1 MYFIGWDVGGWNCD
15 KNPRSRD
22 AIVILDAGKRICG
35 TPWRG
40 NLRVLIN
47 QADTTETWLEGLFGL
62 CKAPLPARPFHV
74 TLGIDTPLAF
84 STAFVEL
91 ITTGK
96 PVDASVEGSNENPY
110 IFRETERFLFR
121 HGLAPLS
128 AIKDMIGS
136 QATKG
141 MHVLGKFAPTV
152 ARCGVWSD
160 GAILTAFEAYPSACK
175 TSSLMADLRADFAP
189 LDHLDMEDAL
199 TCALVAYLYATR
211 IDALCAPPEDIPE
224 AEGWIW
230 FPADV
235 VRKRQGS

>member
-1 MYFIGWDVGGWNCD
+1 MYFIRVDVGGWNCD

-22 AIVILDAGKRICG
+22 AIVILDADKRICG

-47 QADTTETWLEGLFGL
+47 RAATTEAWIEGLFGL

-96 PVDASVEGSNENPY
+96 SVDASVEGSNENPY

-152 ARCGVWSD
+152 A
-160 GAILTAFEAYPSACK
+160 A
-175 TSSLMADLRADFAP
+175 LRRLVGRGN
-189 LDHLDMEDAL
+189 LD
-199 TCALVAYLYATR
+199 R
-211 IDALCAPPEDIPE
+211 
-224 AEGWIW
+224 
-230 FPADV
+230 
-235 VRKRQGS
+235 VRSISVGL